1 MVTVRRKCRENR
13 FWLELE
19 RGRVSEGLSHRESTV
34 YPLVVIHTLTRNGR
48 AGLKNSAVASC
59 SIVKGDLT
67 KKIPLSIA
75 LSFLPEV
82 FSITSTST

>member
-1 MVTVRRKCRENR
+1 MYEGNPGEIDFGPSLRDV
-13 FWLELE
+13 
-19 RGRVSEGLSHRESTV
+19 RVSKGLSYRESTA
-34 YPLVVIHTLTRNGR
+34 YPSLVIHTLTRNGR
-48 AGLKNSAVASC
+48 AGLKNSAVAWC
-59 SIVKGDLT
+59 SIAKGDLT